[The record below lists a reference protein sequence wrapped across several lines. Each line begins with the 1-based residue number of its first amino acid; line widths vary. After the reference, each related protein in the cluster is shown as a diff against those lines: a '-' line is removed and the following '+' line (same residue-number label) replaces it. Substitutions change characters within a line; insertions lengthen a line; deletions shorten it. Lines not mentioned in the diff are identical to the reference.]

1 MTARY
6 AQVILPLPLDAP
18 YTYSIPAAL
27 EPLVVPGAR
36 VRVPVRN
43 RTLTGIV
50 AGLGADAPTG
60 KIRDISAAMD
70 EPPALSELLLATAK
84 WMAGYYAAPLGLAVR
99 ALLPAALWGGERG
112 GPLEERVLALSGD
125 VPTLVER
132 DSLFGRRK
140 RQRELYEAVE
150 ALGGAAPVRHL
161 EQQLGFSP
169 ALVRAL
175 AGTGLARI
183 ETTRAWRDPFRDLP
197 ATPPPLPSPSQ
208 DDAIAAIQA
217 LEPGG
222 GAVLFGVTGS
232 GKTRVYIE
240 AVRRVLDAGGG
251 AIVLVPEI
259 ALTPQTVS
267 RFRGA
272 FGELVAVLHS
282 GLSDG
287 ERADAWQ
294 LLRDG
299 HRRVAVGARS
309 AIFAPVER
317 LGIVVVDEEHEASYK
332 NGETPR
338 YHARDVAAVRARLE
352 GARLVLGSATPS
364 LESMEQVAEGRLSL
378 LSLNQRI
385 EARPMPPVE
394 LVDLRSAPLV
404 RETAPVPWS
413 EQLDEEVSAALR
425 RGEQVIL
432 LLNRRGFANFL
443 QCRSCGEVE
452 DCPNCSVALTVHHG
466 PEVLRCHHC
475 GHEERVPIAC
485 PACGGSVQQMRGVG
499 TQQLEA
505 MLAQRFPEARLARMD
520 LDTTSSRWAHHRILS
535 AVERGEVDLLIGT
548 QMIAKG
554 LDFPN
559 VTLVGVV
566 DADTALYLPDFRAA
580 ERTYQLLAQ
589 VAGRAGRGP
598 RGGKVLVQTRS
609 PQHHALTFAV
619 RHDTDGFLRAERE
632 LRRSPPYPP
641 EVALANYIVSGRD
654 EEAVRQSALALADWC
669 ADAVEKHGIG
679 VTLLGPAPCPLARV
693 KERWRWHLVVKGP
706 GAEVGRLVRGS
717 RKLLRQLRGAV
728 AVTVDRDPVNMA

>member
-6 AQVILPLPLDAP
+6 AHVILPLPLDAP

-27 EPLVVPGAR
+27 EPRVVTGAR
-36 VRVPVRN
+36 VLVPVRN
-43 RTLTGIV
+43 RKLTGIV
-50 AGLGADAPTG
+50 AGIDAEAPRARA
-60 KIRDISAAMD
+60 RDIAGVMD
-70 EPPALSELLLATAK
+70 EPPAVSAALLATAK
-84 WMAGYYAAPLGLAVR
+84 WIAGYYAAPLGLAVR

-112 GPLEERVLALSGD
+112 SPLEERVLVLSD
-125 VPTLVER
+125 EAPTLVER
-132 DSLFGRRK
+132 DSLFGRRR

-150 ALGGAAPVRHL
+150 SMGGTAPVRHL
-161 EQQLGFSP
+161 EQRLGFSSS
-169 ALVRAL
+169 LIRAL
-175 AGTGLARI
+175 AATDLARI
-183 ETTRAWRDPFRDLP
+183 EATRAYRDPFRDLP
-197 ATPPPLPSPSQ
+197 GTSPPTPSPTQ
-208 DDAIAAIQA
+208 DHAITAISA
-217 LEPGG
+217 LEPGK

-232 GKTRVYIE
+232 GKTLVYIE

-299 HRRVAVGARS
+299 RRRVAVGARS
-309 AIFAPVER
+309 AIFAPVQN

-332 NGETPR
+332 NGESPR
-338 YHARDVAAVRARLE
+338 YHARDVAAVRARIE

-364 LESMEQVAEGRLSL
+364 LESMEQVAAGTLKL
-378 LSLNQRI
+378 LGLDQRI

-413 EQLDEEVSAALR
+413 AQLDDEVSSALG
-425 RGEQVIL
+425 RGEQVLL

-443 QCRSCGEVE
+443 QCRTCGEVQ

-466 PEVLRCHHC
+466 PDVLRCHHC
-475 GHEERVPIAC
+475 GHEAEVPVAC
-485 PACGGSVQQMRGVG
+485 PACGGTVQQMRGVG
-499 TQQLEA
+499 TQKLEE

-535 AVERGEVDLLIGT
+535 AVERGDVDLLVGT

-609 PQHHALTFAV
+609 PQHHALAYAV
-619 RHDTDGFLRAERE
+619 RHDTPGFLRAERE

-641 EVALANYIVSGRD
+641 EVSLANYIVSGLD
-654 EEAVRQSALALADWC
+654 EEGVRQAALGLLDWC
-669 ADAVEKHGIG
+669 TRAIEKHGIV

-706 GAEVGRLVRGS
+706 GAEVGKLVRGS
-717 RKLLRQLRGAV
+717 RKLLRQMRGAV
-728 AVTVDRDPVNMA
+728 TVTVDRDPASLA